1 MKIVYGTSFPAPQTL
16 TPGPSGPLVAAAGV
30 LAAPKAVSEIGRLTR
45 QAYEALRQ
53 DNIAVELLSVDR
65 RGFLGTLFSAGALV
79 FAAGV
84 TADEAAAADV
94 VWQPAVYL
102 GFEPNGQI
110 VITAPVLRMDGGLIT
125 ALTGV
130 QDTGEKATGHAGNV
144 SVEVDRL
151 SLAGGAFI
159 DSRTTSEGQG
169 GSVQVTVRESAVLTG
184 NSGLTTVSRGSR
196 IAGGPW
202 PAVR

>member
-1 MKIVYGTSFPAPQTL
+1 IKAREAVSIAG
-16 TPGPSGPLVAAAGV
+16 PGPGPGNTLVAAA
-30 LAAPKAVSEIGRLTR
+30 T
-45 QAYEALRQ
+45 
-53 DNIAVELLSVDR
+53 LSS
-65 RGFLGTLFSAGALV
+65 GTG
-79 FAAGV
+79 
-84 TADEAAAADV
+84 
-94 VWQPAVYL
+94 
-102 GFEPNGQI
+102 GQI

-196 IAGGPW
+196 AGGN
-202 PAVR
+202 VEL